1 VISSGSDYG
10 AHADGEVLCWAMIET
25 AEAFAN
31 RDAIVRTPGLDGVY
45 IGPADLTLG
54 LTGRKYRFGFD
65 REEPEMVDAIQ
76 AILRSAKA
84 AGVRA
89 ALHCGS
95 AAYAIKAIDWGF
107 DLVTLTNDV
116 RLLAGAAAAEVSTA
130 RSLLGERTGSAMRQ
144 QAGAY

>member
-1 VISSGSDYG
+1 
-10 AHADGEVLCWAMIET
+10 
-25 AEAFAN
+25 
-31 RDAIVRTPGLDGVY
+31 VY

-116 RLLAGAAAAEVSTA
+116 RLLAGAAAAEVSAA
-130 RSLLGERTGSAMRQ
+130 RSLLGERLGSATRQ